1 MEGSSEGINSP
12 NASVRDIK
20 ENHVVGIDNS
30 VPMGI
35 ADGGQENLVVCR
47 SEVVECNY
55 GYPIFIGAISSRR
68 ASLML
73 ATLG

>member
-30 VPMGI
+30 MPMGI
-35 ADGGQENLVVCR
+35 AD
-47 SEVVECNY
+47 
-55 GYPIFIGAISSRR
+55 
-68 ASLML
+68 
-73 ATLG
+73 